1 MTARLL
7 VVDDNEQNRD
17 MLSRRLVKRGFTVA
31 TAEDGP
37 RALAMIAAEPFD
49 LILLDIEMPG
59 MTGID
64 VLKTLREKT
73 TRADLPVIMATARDQ
88 GEDIVEALGLGA
100 NDYVTKPLDFPVVMA
115 RIESQLSLKRAMEE
129 IRRLAGELEIRN
141 RFIQRTFGRYL
152 SDEVVASLLET
163 PEGLALGG
171 EKREV
176 TILFA
181 DLRGFTAMADRF
193 TPEQVVG
200 MLNTYLGT
208 MADIITAYQGTIDEF
223 IGDAILALF
232 GAPVTRPDDAER
244 AAACAV
250 AMQLAMDGVNAK
262 NRAAGLPDVQMGIA
276 VNTGDVV
283 VGNIGSQTRA
293 KYGVVGTHVNL
304 AGRIEGFTVGG
315 QILVSETTLRKSGG
329 SLAVGERVTFEAK
342 GFKEPVAVY
351 DLRGVAG
358 RHGLVLPARDE
369 NLRALEA
376 PLAVSV
382 TVLDGKQMRDVAFPA
397 RIVKASRE
405 AAAIESET
413 PLAPLA
419 NLRIRVAAGEGHGD
433 LYAKVTAAP
442 AGAPAAVR
450 FTSTDPAALR
460 ALEEALAR

>member
-1 MTARLL
+1 MTATLL

-17 MLSRRLVKRGFTVA
+17 MLSRRLIKRGYSVLTADGGVA
-31 TAEDGP
+31 
-37 RALAMIAAEPFD
+37 ALEIVRGQPVD

-59 MTGID
+59 MTGLEALEI
-64 VLKTLREKT
+64 LRRTT

-88 GEDIVEALGLGA
+88 GQDIVEALSLGA
-100 NDYVTKPLDFPVVMA
+100 NDYVTKPLDFPVVIA
-115 RIESQLSLKRAMEE
+115 RVESQLSLKRAMEE

-176 TILFA
+176 TLLFA

-200 MLNTYLGT
+200 LLNNYLGT
-208 MADIITAYQGTIDEF
+208 MADIITKYQGTIDEF

-232 GAPVTRPDDAER
+232 GAPVARPDDAER

-250 AMQLAMDGVNAK
+250 AMQLAMREVNEW
-262 NRAAGLPDVQMGIA
+262 NRGAGLPEVKMGIA

-315 QILVSETTLRKSGG
+315 QILVSDATLTRAGG
-329 SLAVGERVTFEAK
+329 SLAVGERVSFEAK
-342 GFKEPVAVY
+342 GFQQPVVVH
-351 DLRGVAG
+351 DLRGVGGKHA
-358 RHGLVLPARDE
+358 LFLPVRE
-369 NLRALEA
+369 ETLRALA
-376 PLAVSV
+376 RPLAVSV
-382 TVLDGKQMRDVAFPA
+382 TLLAGKQVQDAAVAGTL
-397 RIVKASRE
+397 VKASAESAELRVPLDL
-405 AAAIESET
+405 AAFANVR
-413 PLAPLA
+413 LRLDAPG
-419 NLRIRVAAGEGHGD
+419 VPGEI
-433 LYAKVTAAP
+433 YAKVTSP
-442 AGAPAAVR
+442 AGEGAFVVR
-450 FTSTDPAALR
+450 FTSVDPMAARMLER
-460 ALEEALAR
+460 AAG

>member
-1 MTARLL
+1 
-7 VVDDNEQNRD
+7 
-17 MLSRRLVKRGFTVA
+17 MLSRRLVKRGYAVF
-31 TAEDGP
+31 TAEGGAA
-37 RALAMIAAEPFD
+37 ALAAVRAGNVD
-49 LILLDIEMPG
+49 LILLDIDMPG
-59 MTGID
+59 MTGIE
-64 VLKTLREKT
+64 VLKTLRTTT

-88 GEDIVEALGLGA
+88 GQDIVEALSLGA
-100 NDYVTKPLDFPVVMA
+100 NDYVTKPLDFPVVIA

-152 SDEVVASLLET
+152 SEEVVASLLET

-176 TILFA
+176 TLLFA

-193 TPEQVVG
+193 TPEQVVRL
-200 MLNTYLGT
+200 LNNYLGT
-208 MADIITAYQGTIDEF
+208 MADIITAHQGTIDEF

-250 AMQLAMDGVNAK
+250 AMQLAMEDVNAF
-262 NRAAGLPDVQMGIA
+262 NRREGLPEVKMGIA

-315 QILVSETTLRKSGG
+315 QILVSATTLRRAGA
-329 SLAVGERVTFEAK
+329 SLQVGDRLTFEAK
-342 GFKEPVAVY
+342 GFQGPVAVH

-358 RHGLVLPARDE
+358 KYGRFLPAREDA
-369 NLRALEA
+369 LQPLARAL
-376 PLAVSV
+376 PVAVSV
-382 TVLDGKQMRDVAFPA
+382 IEGKQTRSDTVEGTLA
-397 RIVKASRE
+397 RASRE
-405 AAAIESET
+405 SAELRVDL
-413 PLAPLA
+413 PLAAFA
-419 NLRIRVAAGEGHGD
+419 NLRLRLPAAAGRAEIYG
-433 LYAKVTAAP
+433 KVTSV
-442 AGAPAAVR
+442 AGPGSFVVR
-450 FTSTDPAALR
+450 FTSVDPAAAGILED
-460 ALEEALAR
+460 ALSSSSPPPAPPR

>member
-1 MTARLL
+1 
-7 VVDDNEQNRD
+7 
-17 MLSRRLVKRGFTVA
+17 MLSRRLIKRGYSVL
-31 TAEDGP
+31 TAEGGA
-37 RALAMIAAEPFD
+37 RALEMVAAGTVD

-59 MTGID
+59 MTGLE
-64 VLKTLREKT
+64 VLKTLRQTT

-88 GEDIVEALGLGA
+88 GQDIVEALSLGA
-100 NDYVTKPLDFPVVMA
+100 NDYVTKPLDFPVVIA
-115 RIESQLSLKRAMEE
+115 RVESQLSLKRAMEE

-152 SDEVVASLLET
+152 SEEVVASLLET

-176 TILFA
+176 TLLFA

-193 TPEQVVG
+193 TPEQVVRL
-200 MLNTYLGT
+200 LNNYLGT

-232 GAPVTRPDDAER
+232 GAPVARPDDAER

-250 AMQLAMDGVNAK
+250 AMQLAMRDVNAF
-262 NRAAGLPDVQMGIA
+262 NQREGLPEVKMGIA

-315 QILVSETTLRKSGG
+315 QILVSDATLRRAGG

-342 GFKEPVAVY
+342 GFQEPVVVH
-351 DLRGVAG
+351 DLRGVGG
-358 RHGLVLPARDE
+358 RHGLHLEARSDAR
-369 NLRALEA
+369 RALARE
-376 PLAVSV
+376 LHVSV
-382 TVLDGKQMRDVAFPA
+382 TLVEGKRMQDAAVEGALTR
-397 RIVKASRE
+397 ASP
-405 AAAIESET
+405 ESAE
-413 PLAPLA
+413 L
-419 NLRIRVAAGEGHGD
+419 RVALPLPAFANVRLRLTAAGVQAEI
-433 LYAKVTAAP
+433 YAKVTTV
-442 AGAPAAVR
+442 GGDGTFVLR
-450 FTSTDPAALR
+450 FTSVDPVAAR
-460 ALEEALAR
+460 ILEQALAG